1 MADAPEELWN
11 VIAGYLEAERL
22 ELDDVEILGSHNKG
36 RIVRVTVDEVGLER
50 LTDLSRG
57 VSRLL
62 DEHDVVAGAYT
73 LELSSPGLER
83 KLRRPSHW
91 KKVIGREVT
100 VKTRDEIDGAR
111 RHDGMVVGAGDE
123 SADIE
128 VEGVSRHIPYAQVTS
143 ARTVFRWEK
152 AGKPGQ
158 NR

>member
-1 MADAPEELWN
+1 MVDAPEELWN

-62 DEHDVVAGAYT
+62 DEHDVVAGGYT

-100 VKTRDEIDGAR
+100 VKTRDEIDGSR
-111 RHDGMVVGAGDE
+111 RHDGIVVDAGDE
-123 SADIE
+123 SADVE
-128 VEGVSRHIPYAQVTS
+128 VQGGRRRIPYSQVTS

-152 AGKPGQ
+152 TAKPGQ
-158 NR
+158 KR